1 MSKINLSETARNL
14 AQPILLPL
22 VKVLSGLNV
31 HPNAITILCFLGF
44 VLSSFFI
51 AYGEFVVAGILLLLF
66 APLDALD
73 GALARFTN
81 KVSPFGA
88 FLDSTLDRYGEI
100 FIFLSLCY
108 YFIAYNQPYQA
119 LLSFLGITG
128 SLMVSYARARA
139 EGVGFEC
146 KIGMFTRFE
155 RITFLIIALI
165 FDLITLFLVVISV
178 FTHLTAIQRILYVY
192 KNQKRS

>member
-22 VKVLSGLNV
+22 VKVFSGLNV
-31 HPNAITILCFLGF
+31 HPNAITIFCFLGF

-51 AYGEFVVAGILLLLF
+51 AYGEFVVAGVLLLLF

-73 GALARFTN
+73 GALARFSN

-100 FIFLSLCY
+100 FIFFSFCY

-155 RITFLIIALI
+155 RISFMIIALI

-192 KNQKRS
+192 KNQKRG

>member
-14 AQPILLPL
+14 AQPILFPL

-100 FIFLSLCY
+100 FIFFSFCY

-128 SLMVSYARARA
+128 SLMVSYTRARA

-155 RITFLIIALI
+155 RISFMIIALI

>member
-165 FDLITLFLVVISV
+165 FDLITVFLVVISV

>member
-146 KIGMFTRFE
+146 KVGMFTRFE
-155 RITFLIIALI
+155 RISFMIIALI
-165 FDLITLFLVVISV
+165 FDLITVFLVVISV

>member
-100 FIFLSLCY
+100 FIFLGFCY

>member
-165 FDLITLFLVVISV
+165 FDLITVFLVVISV

-192 KNQKRS
+192 KNQKRG